1 VIVKVDNSKDNRK
14 SSRHIKRRLMSIMK
28 MRNSGVITL
37 DYIQFEKNLTDS
49 FTKRLSRNVID
60 IASKE
65 MRLRPT

>member
-1 VIVKVDNSKDNRK
+1 
-14 SSRHIKRRLMSIMK
+14 MSIMK